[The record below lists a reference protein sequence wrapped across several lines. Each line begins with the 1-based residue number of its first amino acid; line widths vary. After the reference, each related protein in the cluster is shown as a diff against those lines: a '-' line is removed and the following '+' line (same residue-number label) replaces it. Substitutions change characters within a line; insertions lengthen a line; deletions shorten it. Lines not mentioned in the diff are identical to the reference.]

1 MKSSPVFHRFSLFG
15 VILLVGGFVLGT
27 SGVSGASYAQ
37 GDVIPEVK
45 LKNGTVLHD
54 VKLVAIGD
62 MTIMA
67 RWTGG
72 QGTIVLAQLSPELRD
87 ALVPAAAPKP
97 VAVPARAP
105 AIAADV
111 ASAELPTE
119 IQLTN
124 GFVMHRSHVTRWEE
138 HAVLVSYVGG
148 IASVQFQN
156 MEPGQ
161 RAIFEA
167 RRSEAL
173 ARQAKLDAEQ
183 ALAHRAAARAA
194 LALQAKEGV
203 IPEVKMKDGTVYYDF
218 RILAVH
224 ERSIEARWRGMP
236 ENVPLNQLPPGLQA
250 RLRGGRDNVAR
261 SQLPPELQDVLDPTS
276 PNSVATS
283 EPAPAATDLP
293 TAIKLTNGFV
303 MQQCTVM
310 RWNKGSV
317 LVRYL
322 GGTVP
327 VQFNNIVPEQRAIF
341 VARESDA
348 LAEQAKADVVQAA
361 ADSKSALVERGQR
374 ARAKW
379 EAGEL
384 EVHTEP
390 PPGMSRADMAKILR
404 GPNPPQPW
412 DDPDPEAIRKAIAE
426 HQLVKGM
433 TKEEVRQSIGVPQ
446 TGYEKNSASY
456 IYVDRGRDKYG
467 NHVDRTLWF
476 NQDDVLTEWFDK
488 RDGAP
493 MSEAIHY

>member
-1 MKSSPVFHRFSLFG
+1 M
-15 VILLVGGFVLGT
+15 
-27 SGVSGASYAQ
+27 
-37 GDVIPEVK
+37 D
-45 LKNGTVLHD
+45 GTVLYN
-54 VKLVAIGD
+54 VKLGAIGAT
-62 MTIMA
+62 TIMA

-72 QGTIVLAQLSPELRD
+72 QGTIVLAQLPAELRA
-87 ALVPAAAPKP
+87 ALVPAATPKP
-97 VAVPARAP
+97 VVAPARVPAV
-105 AIAADV
+105 AAEV

-124 GFVMHRSHVTRWEE
+124 GFVLHRSHVTRWEE

-148 IASVQFQN
+148 IAPVQFQN

-161 RAIFEA
+161 RTIFEA
-167 RRSEAL
+167 RKSEAL

-236 ENVPLNQLPPGLQA
+236 ENVPLNQLSPGLQA
-250 RLRGGRDNVAR
+250 RLQGGRDNVAR
-261 SQLPPELQDVLDPTS
+261 SQLPPELQDVLDPAL
-276 PNSVATS
+276 PNSGAAS
-283 EPAPAATDLP
+283 APAPAATDLP

-303 MQQCTVM
+303 MQQSTVM

-341 VARESDA
+341 VARESAA
-348 LAEQAKADVVQAA
+348 LAEQAKKDVEQAA
-361 ADSKSALVERGQR
+361 ANGKSALADRGER
-374 ARAKW
+374 ARAMF

-390 PPGMSRADMAKILR
+390 PPGMSREEIAKIER
-404 GPNPPQPW
+404 GTNPPQPW
-412 DDPDPEAIRKAIAE
+412 DNPDPEAIKQAIAN

-446 TGYEKNSASY
+446 TGYEKNSATF
-456 IYVDRGRDKYG
+456 IYLDRGRDKYG
-467 NHVDRTLWF
+467 NHVDRILTF
-476 NQDDVLTEWFDK
+476 NQDDVLMEWFDK

-493 MSEAIHY
+493 MSEAIQY